1 MNTLTAQVHAFAS
14 GLPVRR
20 TILARLA
27 LCALLAVA
35 LIGCGG
41 SDDAFDPETRARID
55 ALVAE
60 WRELLAEAETNLHNE
75 RYGHIVMELMELG
88 YGDFSP
94 MIEVLEDPDS
104 DAYARIAASNSLN
117 VALPYDEDGSLIL
130 NRLIPLAAPD
140 HDPVTRAIVLQLLAD
155 GQPARFVDLFRTHR
169 DDPDMRVR
177 LACFSG
183 LVQAGE
189 SEGVEAVLELMHA
202 PDTPIQGRDWAVQTL
217 LEGPPLADV
226 TPLVEAMS
234 DVDLSEST
242 RRAAILAVGRS
253 GDPERL
259 DALHALAESGT
270 LTDPLQL
277 AVDTAITA
285 LEEQAAAGADATTE
299 RATDAEDA
307 TE

>member
-1 MNTLTAQVHAFAS
+1 MNTLAAQLQAFAT
-14 GLPVRR
+14 GFPTLRA
-20 TILARLA
+20 IMIRLA
-27 LCALLAVA
+27 LCASLAVA

-41 SDDAFDPETRARID
+41 SDDEFDPETQARID

-60 WRELLAEAETNLHNE
+60 WQELLADAETNLRNE
-75 RYGHIVMELMELG
+75 RYGHIVMELMQLG

-104 DAYARIAASNSLN
+104 DAYARIAASNSLS
-117 VALPYDEDGSLIL
+117 VALPYDRDGSLIT
-130 NRLIPLAAPD
+130 NRLIPLAGPD
-140 HDPVTRAIVLQLLAD
+140 HDPVTRALVLQLLAD

-189 SEGVEAVLELMHA
+189 SEGVEAVLELLHA

-217 LEGPPLADV
+217 LEGPPLEDM

-253 GDPERL
+253 GDPARL

-277 AVDTAITA
+277 AVDTAIAA
-285 LEEQAAAGADATTE
+285 LEEQAATSANAGT
-299 RATDAEDA
+299 ATDTAQ
-307 TE
+307 

>member
-1 MNTLTAQVHAFAS
+1 MNTLAAQLHAFAS
-14 GLPVRR
+14 GFPILRAI
-20 TILARLA
+20 TIRLA

-41 SDDAFDPETRARID
+41 NDDEFDSETQARID

-60 WRELLAEAETNLHNE
+60 WRELIADAEANLDNE
-75 RYGHIVMELMELG
+75 RYGHIIMELMQLG
-88 YGDFSP
+88 YSDFSP

-104 DAYARIAASNSLN
+104 DIYARIAASNSLG
-117 VALPYDEDGSLIL
+117 VALPYDEDGSLIT
-130 NRLIPLAAPD
+130 NRLTPLAAPD

-189 SEGVEAVLELMHA
+189 SEGVEAVLELLHA

-217 LEGPPLADV
+217 LEGPPLEDM

-253 GDPERL
+253 GDPAHL
-259 DALHALAESGT
+259 DALHALAASGT

-285 LEEQAAAGADATTE
+285 LEEQAAADANAET
-299 RATDAEDA
+299 AADAEDA
-307 TE
+307 AE